1 MQAQHLTLD
10 LAGGSAE
17 EMDRLALYQLALKS
31 ADAMIWMWDIATDR
45 LTWAGRSVDFMFGVP
60 TDTTSMS
67 GQAFLDLVHIADRR
81 AVMKKIGRVMV
92 HGGDYFHDYR
102 AITLG
107 GEVRWHVSRGS
118 AVADETGAIVRILGV
133 VQDITDR
140 VRAEE
145 ALRESE
151 QRFKTVLAGVPVA
164 IFAFNV
170 DGVVT
175 LAQGSALDTMRVDG
189 DELVGTCIRDVL
201 SDYGEGAV
209 AAVDRTL
216 AGDIVDVRI
225 EINAVTFDASFRPLT
240 DAEGVVI
247 GAVIVANDVTEKVR
261 AELQLARLALH
272 DPLTDLANRVLFNN
286 RLELHLARSARRHGH
301 TTVLF
306 LDLDRFKQI
315 NDTHGHHVG
324 DDLLRRVA
332 CRLRDSVRPE
342 DTVARFGGDEFVVL
356 VEVADE
362 AEAEAVAQRILD
374 ALSRPLTI
382 GALTLQV
389 GVSIGAAIAGPTAEH
404 DVVEVATSLVRQ
416 ADAAMY
422 RAKEAGRGRFVVA
435 HATRESDDR

>member
-1 MQAQHLTLD
+1 MQARPLTLD
-10 LAGGSAE
+10 LAGGSADE
-17 EMDRLALYQLALKS
+17 ADRVALYELALKS

-60 TDTTSMS
+60 SDVTSMS
-67 GQAFLDLVHIADRR
+67 GQAFLDLVHIEDRQ
-81 AVMKKIGRVMV
+81 AVTRKIGRVLV
-92 HGGDYFHDYR
+92 HGGDYLHDYR
-102 AITLG
+102 AVTER

-118 AVADETGAIVRILGV
+118 AVADESGAIVRVLGV

-140 VRAEE
+140 VRAED

-151 QRFKTVLAGVPVA
+151 QRFKTVLAGAPVA

-170 DGVVT
+170 DGAVT
-175 LAQGSALDTMRVDG
+175 LAQGSALDTIGVDG
-189 DELVGTCIRDVL
+189 DALVGTSIRDVL
-201 SDYGEGAV
+201 ADHPE
-209 AAVDRTL
+209 AAAGVDRAL
-216 AGDIVDVRI
+216 AGAIVEVRMQIDDI
-225 EINAVTFDASFRPLT
+225 TFDASYRPLT
-240 DAEGVVI
+240 DPEGAVI

-286 RLELHLARSARRHGH
+286 RLELHLARSARRDGQ
-301 TTVLF
+301 TAVLF
-306 LDLDRFKQI
+306 LDLDRFKHV

-332 CRLRDSVRPE
+332 SRLRNSVRPE
-342 DTVARFGGDEFVVL
+342 DTVARFGGDEFLVL
-356 VEVADE
+356 VEVVDE

-374 ALSRPLTI
+374 SLGRPLTI
-382 GALTLQV
+382 GPLTLQV
-389 GVSIGAAIAGPTAEH
+389 GVSIGAAIAGPTAER

-422 RAKEAGRGRFVVA
+422 RAKQAGRGRIVID
-435 HATRESDDR
+435 HATRDGGGR

>member
-1 MQAQHLTLD
+1 MHAQPVSLD

-60 TDTTSMS
+60 TDTTSMT
-67 GQAFLDLVHIADRR
+67 GQEFLDLVHIEDRQ

-92 HGGDYFHDYR
+92 HGGDYLHDYR
-102 AITLG
+102 AVMVD

-118 AVADETGAIVRILGV
+118 AVADESGAIVRVLGV

-151 QRFKTVLAGVPVA
+151 QRFKTVLAGAPVV

-170 DGVVT
+170 DGTIT
-175 LAQGSALDTMRVDG
+175 LAQGSALDAMPVDG
-189 DELVGTCIRDVL
+189 DALVGTCIRDVL
-201 SDYGEGAV
+201 VDYPEAA

-216 AGDIVDVRI
+216 AGDIVDVRVQI
-225 EINAVTFDASFRPLT
+225 DDITFDASYRPLT
-240 DAEGVVI
+240 DAEGAVI
-247 GAVIVANDVTEKVR
+247 GAVIVANDVTAKVR
-261 AELQLARLALH
+261 AEQQLARLALH

-286 RLELHLARSARRHGH
+286 RLELHLARSARRQGH

-306 LDLDRFKQI
+306 LDLDRFKHI

-332 CRLRDSVRPE
+332 CRLRNSVRPE
-342 DTVARFGGDEFVVL
+342 DTVARFGGDEFLVL

-362 AEAEAVAQRILD
+362 AEAEAVAQRVLD
-374 ALSRPLTI
+374 SVSRPMTI
-382 GALTLQV
+382 GPLTVQV
-389 GVSIGAAIAGPTAEH
+389 GASIGAAIAGPTAER
-404 DVVEVATSLVRQ
+404 DVVEVATALVRQ

-422 RAKEAGRGRFVVA
+422 RAKQGGRGRFVVA
-435 HATRESDDR
+435 HADGGGR